1 MVWMLSFVEAA
12 FKIVLVTSCLV
23 GSLTDGLK
31 ADTRDSLQQQKQDI
45 ETRIQQEQDL
55 VREFTQAEAQLMENL
70 DSIDFQLNQAQIR
83 MNAIH
88 QQIKE
93 LERNMTV
100 IRSDRQVLAQRIDD
114 RQSYAEKR
122 LTALYRM
129 HAAGRMNMM
138 ALPDTLFD
146 FLVNRRALAQV
157 VTADYDLLD
166 RLARDMTRMQVL
178 ESRLKEQ
185 ASAVKK
191 LEQDLA
197 EDVQIKTAASRKKQ
211 EILQAV
217 RQQKKVSH
225 AALAALEKSAR
236 DLDQQIMALEKQT
249 QSTQDPGAFF
259 RQKGRLI
266 LPVPGKIISRFG
278 IKQSGDYKSF
288 TFQSGIDI
296 RGEQGEPVRTVFRG
310 DVIFAEWLKGYGNV
324 VIIDHGDHYYT
335 LYAHLQEMFRKKGDA
350 VDTGDVIATLG
361 DTGSL
366 KGVRLHFELRH
377 HGKPVNPVKWLKK
390 GA

>member
-1 MVWMLSFVEAA
+1 MLSFLETA

-23 GSLTDGLK
+23 GSLTDGLQ

-45 ETRIQQEQDL
+45 ETRIQQEQGR
-55 VREFTQAEAQLMENL
+55 VREFTQAEAQLIENL

-88 QQIKE
+88 QQIKA
-93 LERNMTV
+93 LERNMTE
-100 IRSDRQVLAQRIDD
+100 IRSDRQALAQRIDD

-138 ALPDTLFD
+138 APPDTLFD
-146 FLVNRRALAQV
+146 FLVNRRAMAQV
-157 VTADYDLLD
+157 VNADYDLLD

-178 ESRLKEQ
+178 ESQLIEQ

-191 LEQDLA
+191 LEQDLT
-197 EDVQIKTAASRKKQ
+197 EEVQIKTAASRKKQ

-217 RQQKKVSH
+217 QQQKKVSH
-225 AALAALEKSAR
+225 AALASLEKSAR
-236 DLDQQIMALEKQT
+236 DLDQQIMALEKQN
-249 QSTQDPGAFF
+249 QAVPDPGAFF

-296 RGEQGEPVRTVFRG
+296 RGEQGEPVRSVFRG
-310 DVIFAEWLKGYGNV
+310 DVIFAKWLKGYGNV

-366 KGVRLHFELRH
+366 KGMRLHFELRH
-377 HGKPVNPVKWLKK
+377 HGKPVDPLKWLKK

>member
-1 MVWMLSFVEAA
+1 MLSFLETA

-23 GSLTDGLK
+23 GSLTDGLQ

-45 ETRIQQEQDL
+45 ETRIQQEQGL
-55 VREFTQAEAQLMENL
+55 VREFTQTEAQLIENL

-88 QQIKE
+88 QQIKA
-93 LERNMTV
+93 LERNMTE
-100 IRSDRQVLAQRIDD
+100 IRSDRQVLAKRIDD

-138 ALPDTLFD
+138 APPDTLFD
-146 FLVNRRALAQV
+146 FLVNRRAMAQV
-157 VTADYDLLD
+157 VNADYDLLD

-178 ESRLKEQ
+178 ESQLIEQ

-191 LEQDLA
+191 LEQDLT
-197 EDVQIKTAASRKKQ
+197 EEVQIKTAASRKKQ

-217 RQQKKVSH
+217 QQQKKVSH
-225 AALAALEKSAR
+225 AALASLEKSAR

-249 QSTQDPGAFF
+249 QAVPDPGAFF

-310 DVIFAEWLKGYGNV
+310 NVIFAKWLKGYGNV

-377 HGKPVNPVKWLKK
+377 HGKPVDPVKWLKK

>member
-1 MVWMLSFVEAA
+1 MLSFLETA

-23 GSLTDGLK
+23 GSLTDGLQ

-45 ETRIQQEQDL
+45 ETRIQQEQGL
-55 VREFTQAEAQLMENL
+55 VREFTQAEAQLIENL

-88 QQIKE
+88 QQIKA
-93 LERNMTV
+93 LERNMTE
-100 IRSDRQVLAQRIDD
+100 IRSDRQALAQRIDD

-138 ALPDTLFD
+138 APPDTLFD
-146 FLVNRRALAQV
+146 FLVNRRAMAQV
-157 VTADYDLLD
+157 VNADYDLLD
-166 RLARDMTRMQVL
+166 RLARDMTRMQVI
-178 ESRLKEQ
+178 ESQLIEQ

-191 LEQDLA
+191 LEQDLT
-197 EDVQIKTAASRKKQ
+197 EEVQIKTAASRKKQ

-217 RQQKKVSH
+217 QQQKKVSH
-225 AALAALEKSAR
+225 AALASLEKSAR
-236 DLDQQIMALEKQT
+236 DLDQQIMALEKQN
-249 QSTQDPGAFF
+249 QAVPDPGAFF

-310 DVIFAEWLKGYGNV
+310 NVIFAKWLKGYGNV

-377 HGKPVNPVKWLKK
+377 HGKPVDPLKWLKK

>member
-1 MVWMLSFVEAA
+1 MLSFLETA

-45 ETRIQQEQDL
+45 ETRIQQEQGL
-55 VREFTQAEAQLMENL
+55 VREFTQAEAQLIENL

-88 QQIKE
+88 QQIKA
-93 LERNMTV
+93 LERNMTE
-100 IRSDRQVLAQRIDD
+100 IRSDRQVLAKRIDD

-122 LTALYRM
+122 LIALYRM

-138 ALPDTLFD
+138 APPDTLFD
-146 FLVNRRALAQV
+146 FLMNRRAMVQV
-157 VTADYDLLD
+157 VNADYDLLD

-178 ESRLKEQ
+178 ESQLIEQ

-191 LEQDLA
+191 LEQDLT
-197 EDVQIKTAASRKKQ
+197 EEVQIKTAASRKKQ

-217 RQQKKVSH
+217 QQQKKVSH
-225 AALAALEKSAR
+225 AALAALKKSAR

-249 QSTQDPGAFF
+249 QAVPDPGAFF

-310 DVIFAEWLKGYGNV
+310 NVIFAKWLKGYGNV

-377 HGKPVNPVKWLKK
+377 HGKPVDPVKWLKK

>member
-1 MVWMLSFVEAA
+1 MLSFLETA

-23 GSLTDGLK
+23 GSLTDGLQ

-45 ETRIQQEQDL
+45 ETRIQQEQGL
-55 VREFTQAEAQLMENL
+55 VREFTQAEAQLIENL

-88 QQIKE
+88 QQIKA
-93 LERNMTV
+93 LERNMTE
-100 IRSDRQVLAQRIDD
+100 IRSDRQVLAKRIDD

-122 LTALYRM
+122 LIALYRM
-129 HAAGRMNMM
+129 HAAGRMIMM
-138 ALPDTLFD
+138 APPDTLFD
-146 FLVNRRALAQV
+146 FLVNRRAMAQV
-157 VTADYDLLD
+157 VNADYDLLD

-178 ESRLKEQ
+178 ESQLIEQ

-191 LEQDLA
+191 LEQDLT
-197 EDVQIKTAASRKKQ
+197 EEVQIKTAASRKKQ

-217 RQQKKVSH
+217 QQQKKVSH
-225 AALAALEKSAR
+225 AALASLEKSAR

-249 QSTQDPGAFF
+249 QAVPDPGAFF

-310 DVIFAEWLKGYGNV
+310 NVIFAKWLKGYGNV

-377 HGKPVNPVKWLKK
+377 HGKPVDPVKWLKK

>member
-1 MVWMLSFVEAA
+1 MFSLVETA

-23 GSLTDGLK
+23 GSLTDGLQ

-45 ETRIQQEQDL
+45 ETRIQQEQGL
-55 VREFTQAEAQLMENL
+55 VREFTQAEAQLIETL

-83 MNAIH
+83 MNAIR
-88 QQIKE
+88 QQIKA

-100 IRSDRQVLAQRIDD
+100 NRSDRQVLAQRIDD

-146 FLVNRRALAQV
+146 FLVNRRAMAQV
-157 VTADYDLLD
+157 VNADYDLLD

-178 ESRLKEQ
+178 ESQLIEQ

-197 EDVQIKTAASRKKQ
+197 EEVQIKTAASRKKH

-217 RQQKKVSH
+217 QQQKKVSH

-249 QSTQDPGAFF
+249 QSVQDPGAFF

-296 RGEQGEPVRTVFRG
+296 RGEQGEPVRSVFMG

-377 HGKPVNPVKWLKK
+377 HGKPVDPVKWLKK

>member
-1 MVWMLSFVEAA
+1 MLSFLETA

-23 GSLTDGLK
+23 GSLADGLQ

-45 ETRIQQEQDL
+45 ETRIQQEQGR
-55 VREFTQAEAQLMENL
+55 VREFTQAEAQLIENL

-88 QQIKE
+88 QQIKA
-93 LERNMTV
+93 LERNMTE
-100 IRSDRQVLAQRIDD
+100 IRSDRQVLAKRIDD

-138 ALPDTLFD
+138 APPDTLFD
-146 FLVNRRALAQV
+146 FLVNRRAMAQV
-157 VTADYDLLD
+157 VNADYDLLD

-178 ESRLKEQ
+178 ESQLIEQ

-191 LEQDLA
+191 LEQDLT
-197 EDVQIKTAASRKKQ
+197 EEVQIKTVASRKKQ

-217 RQQKKVSH
+217 QQQKKVSH
-225 AALAALEKSAR
+225 AALASLEKSAR

-249 QSTQDPGAFF
+249 QAVPDPGAFF

-296 RGEQGEPVRTVFRG
+296 RGEQGEPVRSVFRG
-310 DVIFAEWLKGYGNV
+310 YVIFAKWLKGYGNV

-377 HGKPVNPVKWLKK
+377 HGKPVDPVKWLKK

>member
-1 MVWMLSFVEAA
+1 MLSFLETA

-23 GSLTDGLK
+23 GSLTDGLQ

-45 ETRIQQEQDL
+45 ETRIQQEQGL
-55 VREFTQAEAQLMENL
+55 VREFTQAEAQLIENL

-88 QQIKE
+88 QQIKA
-93 LERNMTV
+93 LERNMTE
-100 IRSDRQVLAQRIDD
+100 IRSDRQVLAKRIDD

-122 LTALYRM
+122 LIALYRM

-138 ALPDTLFD
+138 APPDTLFD
-146 FLVNRRALAQV
+146 FLVNRRAMAQV
-157 VTADYDLLD
+157 VNADYDLLD

-178 ESRLKEQ
+178 ESQLIEQ

-191 LEQDLA
+191 LEQDLT
-197 EDVQIKTAASRKKQ
+197 EEVQIKTAASRKKQ

-217 RQQKKVSH
+217 QQQKKVSH
-225 AALAALEKSAR
+225 AALASLEKSAR
-236 DLDQQIMALEKQT
+236 DLDQQIMALEKQN
-249 QSTQDPGAFF
+249 QAVPDPGAFF

-296 RGEQGEPVRTVFRG
+296 RGEQGEPVRSVFRG
-310 DVIFAEWLKGYGNV
+310 DVIFAKWLKGYGNV

-377 HGKPVNPVKWLKK
+377 HGKPVDPLKWLKK